1 MRIENQP
8 YETGRGP
15 TVEST
20 RMKLRSRGD
29 RCCPNCSK
37 VALVFDT
44 DAGTARC
51 RVCGRLD

>member
-8 YETGRGP
+8 DETGRGP

-20 RMKLRSRGD
+20 RMKLRSPGD